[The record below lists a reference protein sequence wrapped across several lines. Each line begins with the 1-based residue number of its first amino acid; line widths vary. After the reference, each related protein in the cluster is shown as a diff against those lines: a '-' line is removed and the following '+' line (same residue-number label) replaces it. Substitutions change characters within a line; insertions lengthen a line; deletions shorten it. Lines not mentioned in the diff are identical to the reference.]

1 MDRDALMADTIIGL
15 LGDSA
20 ELPGSMIIPG
30 ICCPQTFVRTAER
43 FMKQRNLT
51 DLKISKD
58 HSKCPCCK
66 AFEIKL
72 GHSHTTKNVLRQR
85 GEVAAADEVASEQKA
100 VVKDHRAHLDGD
112 IVTVSPTLVATASL
126 RER

>member
-1 MDRDALMADTIIGL
+1 MDRDALMADAIIGL
-15 LGDSA
+15 LDDSA

-51 DLKISKD
+51 YLENSND
-58 HSKCPCCK
+58 HNKCPYCK

-72 GHSHTTKNVLRQR
+72 GHLHTTKNVLRQR

-100 VVKDHRAHLDGD
+100 VVKDHRVHLDEGTA
-112 IVTVSPTLVATASL
+112 TVSPTLVATASL